1 MNLRLFINADRTIV
15 GTSATSGIEQRQDCL
30 WLPKAWPAP
39 TIGNGSY
46 MEGGGVWNRAAH
58 SICPCHRARCSCGSP
73 QARVRSEHLLACR
86 AGHSY
91 HVRFCVIGAHVA
103 LIVVFRVESRESMT
117 NDIGTSTSGVAPSD
131 IELTGS
137 ASPDPA
143 PAWPSCL
150 ALDDEGKNPLSR
162 SRSQKSDSVKQTRRL
177 GFSVHQPG
185 ARVA

>member
-1 MNLRLFINADRTIV
+1 VAAQSLALTHHRQWLLHGRRWSV
-15 GTSATSGIEQRQDCL
+15 EQRR
-30 WLPKAWPAP
+30 
-39 TIGNGSY
+39 
-46 MEGGGVWNRAAH
+46 RAASALATVH
-58 SICPCHRARCSCGSP
+58 VVRAVAPKRGFD
-73 QARVRSEHLLACR
+73 RYTFLH

-117 NDIGTSTSGVAPSD
+117 NDIVTSTSGVAPSD